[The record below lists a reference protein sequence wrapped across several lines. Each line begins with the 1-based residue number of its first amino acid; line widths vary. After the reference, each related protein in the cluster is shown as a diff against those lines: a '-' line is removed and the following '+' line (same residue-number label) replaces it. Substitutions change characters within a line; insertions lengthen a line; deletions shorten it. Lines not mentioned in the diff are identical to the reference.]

1 MARSILTFLA
11 FALVVCLFA
20 SADPT
25 PFDTTCSHWFYN
37 GNQLTA
43 VCAAPRADY
52 TSSLNL
58 DEVST
63 NSCYA
68 NYDGNLTPASMGMFS
83 QTCQNRHVDD
93 YLNKGGADPKP
104 KPILSADCSQGPGQ
118 ATKHCEV
125 NLGKLTL
132 AFHRLLCLEALQ
144 DLC

>member
-1 MARSILTFLA
+1 MARSILSFLA

-20 SADPT
+20 SADPAAAT
-25 PFDTTCSHWFYN
+25 PFDTTCTNWYYN

-43 VCAAPRADY
+43 VCAAAPVGLY

-58 DEVST
+58 DD
-63 NSCYA
+63 CYA

-132 AFHRLLCLEALQ
+132 TFHRSLCLKTLQ
-144 DLC
+144 DLY